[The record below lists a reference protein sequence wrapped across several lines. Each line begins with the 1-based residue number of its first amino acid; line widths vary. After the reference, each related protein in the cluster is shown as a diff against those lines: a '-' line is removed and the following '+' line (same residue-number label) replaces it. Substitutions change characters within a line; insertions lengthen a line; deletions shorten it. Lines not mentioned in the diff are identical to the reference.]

1 MSETKRDTL
10 CAECGE
16 PILDESPSADP
27 KERRPCP
34 NCGSTARRLSG
45 EMHATISVSVS
56 ANAKLLIGWTE
67 VNRLHDAAE
76 YAAAFL
82 VAAVNVE
89 FILWENL
96 RRFTPIV
103 TLSSPIKS
111 IWGKI
116 RANQKE
122 GVTLG
127 SLLKVASFLSKNDEF
142 SLSPTWE
149 PLVCTINE
157 VRRRIAHERG
167 YFGRLTRLEESDW
180 PEDRIR
186 RVLADAREFCHRN
199 AP

>member
-1 MSETKRDTL
+1 VSKTKTDTL
-10 CAECGE
+10 CAKCGE
-16 PILDESPSADP
+16 PILGESPSGDP
-27 KERRPCP
+27 KERKPCP
-34 NCGSTARRLSG
+34 NCGSMGRTFSVK
-45 EMHATISVSVS
+45 MHATVSVNVS
-56 ANAKLLIGWTE
+56 ADAKLLIGWTE
-67 VNRLHDAAE
+67 VDRLCNATE

-96 RRFTPIV
+96 RRFTPTA
-103 TLSSPIKS
+103 TLPSPIKS

-116 RANQKE
+116 RTNQKE

-127 SLLKVASFLSKNDEF
+127 GLLKMASFLSKNDVF

-167 YFGRLTRLEESDW
+167 YFGRLS
-180 PEDRIR
+180 
-186 RVLADAREFCHRN
+186 
-199 AP
+199 